1 MISNYKVTIVM
12 YHYVRDLKY
21 SRYPDIKGL
30 DISLFYEQIKYLKK
44 HYQFITMEM
53 LMDSIENNKSLPY
66 KSILLT
72 FDDAY

>member
-30 DISLFYEQIKYLKK
+30 DIWLCNVGTL
-44 HYQFITMEM
+44 
-53 LMDSIENNKSLPY
+53 
-66 KSILLT
+66 
-72 FDDAY
+72 